1 MGFFKSMVDLQKQA
15 NEINKNWDVGA
26 QLADAQ
32 ASMQNAQ
39 AMMAQQTA
47 AANLA
52 ATGLDGVAT
61 ITGVRQQGGMVN
73 FQPILELDLT
83 VAAAGRPPMPVT
95 VAQPVEQVFLTKAQ
109 PGAKVAVKV
118 DPANP
123 MLVWINWAAPTP
135 A

>member
-1 MGFFKSMVDLQKQA
+1 MGMFKSMRDLQKQA

-26 QLADAQ
+26 QLEGAQ

-83 VAAAGRPPMPVT
+83 VVAGGRPPIPVT
-95 VAQPVEQVFLTKAQ
+95 LSQPVEQIFLTRAQ

-118 DPANP
+118 DQNDPN
-123 MLVWINWAAPTP
+123 LVWINWAAPTP

>member
-1 MGFFKSMVDLQKQA
+1 MGMFKAMRDLQKQG
-15 NEINKNWDVGA
+15 NEISKNWDPG
-26 QLADAQ
+26 QQMADG
-32 ASMQNAQ
+32 MERMKEAQ

-61 ITGVRQQGGMVN
+61 ITAVRQTGAMVN
-73 FQPILELDLT
+73 FQPVLELDLT
-83 VAAAGRPPMPVT
+83 VVAAGRPPLPAT
-95 VAQPVEQVFLTKAQ
+95 LSQPVEQVFLTRAQ

-118 DPANP
+118 DQADPN
-123 MLVWINWAAPTP
+123 LVWINWTAPTP

>member
-1 MGFFKSMVDLQKQA
+1 MGFFKSMVDLSKQA
-15 NEINKNWDVGA
+15 REIQGTWDPGA
-26 QLADAQ
+26 QLENAQ

-61 ITGVRQQGGMVN
+61 ITGVRQGGGMIN
-73 FQPILELDLT
+73 FQPILDVDLT
-83 VAAAGRPPMPVT
+83 VVAAGRPPIPVT
-95 VAQPVEQVFLTKAQ
+95 VSGPVEQIFLTKAQ

-118 DPANP
+118 DQNDPN
-123 MLVWINWAAPTP
+123 LVWINWAAPTP

>member
-1 MGFFKSMVDLQKQA
+1 MGFFKSMKDLSQQA

-61 ITGVRQQGGMVN
+61 ITGVRQSGGMVN

-83 VAAAGRPPMPVT
+83 VAAAGRPPLPVT
-95 VAQPVEQVFLTKAQ
+95 VSQPVEQIFLAKAQ
-109 PGAKVAVKV
+109 PGGKVAVKV
-118 DPANP
+118 DPADPN
-123 MLVWINWAAPTP
+123 LVWINWAAPTP

>member
-1 MGFFKSMVDLQKQA
+1 MGLFKSMRDLQKQA

-32 ASMQNAQ
+32 TSMQNAQ

-83 VAAAGRPPMPVT
+83 VAAAGRPPMPVSVT
-95 VAQPVEQVFLTKAQ
+95 QPVEQVFLTRAQ

-118 DPANP
+118 DQTDPN
-123 MLVWINWAAPTP
+123 LVWINWAAPVP

>member
-1 MGFFKSMVDLQKQA
+1 MGLFKSMRDLQKQA

-26 QLADAQ
+26 QLAGAQ

-52 ATGLDGVAT
+52 ASGLDGVAT
-61 ITGVRQQGGMVN
+61 ITGVRQQGGMIN

-83 VAAAGRPPMPVT
+83 VAAAGRPPMPVSVT
-95 VAQPVEQVFLTKAQ
+95 QPVEQVFLTKAQ

-118 DPANP
+118 DQADPS
-123 MLVWINWAAPTP
+123 LVWINWAAPV
-135 A
+135 AA